1 MKDGISAGESARM
14 KKLIRRFA
22 ASFVLPL
29 SSVLLLALAFCGCR
43 TSAPPMPL
51 REMVQELP
59 SQILLRLQVLA
70 LRETVNASDGAP
82 FPALGFQFAG
92 DRVVPVEK
100 PDTIAGVELTAPQ
113 LARWVA
119 NLDKAGAT
127 LYAAPGFTAGPNL
140 SASSNYST
148 EKQYQANWRLDTR
161 GATMQNAAVT
171 PESKFSVRPEL
182 IPGTR
187 DLLTSAGIE
196 IRTADLDSFTLVDRF
211 VGNDE
216 KPVPLALLLPR
227 QAILRIATQTLVRP
241 GRTLVFAHY
250 VKQYRSAPQPLKAAE
265 NLRDQIFFLLS
276 AERRGP
282 EQAESDL
289 PIIPQIP
296 PRFALSLIW
305 LEAEK
310 PPPAA
315 PRPARANPAPGPAPD
330 DLDELQKAAA
340 QIKDSPDAVMQT
352 LSLALTVKTPAQ
364 FEVADER
371 GYVAGIHRDSDE
383 TIEPVQ
389 LPDPADLGRR
399 EALGAARSD
408 AAGRVGGREPAP
420 GRSAP
425 IRQRHRQASLAAPR
439 RDREGSERISLPGRR
454 PGRGRLRRG
463 PAPSAGPDPAAS
475 ADLARER
482 HLHLAERAAP
492 PGGGDPE
499 RAACAGRGA
508 SAARRRA
515 RRNGPSLTQE
525 VLDAILARLRRGP
538 DRRRRRLPGAP
549 GAPEGQGAQRRPPA
563 GSSWRSRS

>member
-265 NLRDQIFFLLS
+265 KMLVIEQRIPYEFCGKDPYMHQRMFAEAMTNYSTNLILVDTDFAATEDELAECLELAKAVDTVVMTNYYARIVKTGNNRLLVKKLKEAGKKIVIVTNYPYVEGTTNEADAVVCNFSGTPDSIRAAVDVLWGKLKPS
-276 AERRGP
+276 AKTK
-282 EQAESDL
+282 L
-289 PIIPQIP
+289 PIKLGVQQES
-296 PRFALSLIW
+296 AVKK
-305 LEAEK
+305 A
-310 PPPAA
+310 PPAKSSL
-315 PRPARANPAPGPAPD
+315 
-330 DLDELQKAAA
+330 DL
-340 QIKDSPDAVMQT
+340 S
-352 LSLALTVKTPAQ
+352 
-364 FEVADER
+364 
-371 GYVAGIHRDSDE
+371 Y
-383 TIEPVQ
+383 
-389 LPDPADLGRR
+389 
-399 EALGAARSD
+399 
-408 AAGRVGGREPAP
+408 
-420 GRSAP
+420 
-425 IRQRHRQASLAAPR
+425 
-439 RDREGSERISLPGRR
+439 
-454 PGRGRLRRG
+454 
-463 PAPSAGPDPAAS
+463 
-475 ADLARER
+475 
-482 HLHLAERAAP
+482 
-492 PGGGDPE
+492 
-499 RAACAGRGA
+499 C
-508 SAARRRA
+508 
-515 RRNGPSLTQE
+515 
-525 VLDAILARLRRGP
+525 
-538 DRRRRRLPGAP
+538 
-549 GAPEGQGAQRRPPA
+549 
-563 GSSWRSRS
+563 

>member
-383 TIEPVQ
+383 TMSPYNF
-389 LPDPADLGRR
+389 L
-399 EALGAARSD
+399 
-408 AAGRVGGREPAP
+408 
-420 GRSAP
+420 
-425 IRQRHRQASLAAPR
+425 IRQTWAGVKLSAQLEAMPQGVSADVNLRLADPPQYDDATGKLPSL
-439 RDREGSERISLPGRR
+439 R
-454 PGRGRLRRG
+454 PGETEKEAKEYHFQVAGQAEADFAAVLPLQPGQTRLL
-463 PAPSAGPDPAAS
+463 PLTWHAS
-475 ADLARER
+475 
-482 HLHLAERAAP
+482 
-492 PGGGDPE
+492 GI
-499 RAACAGRGA
+499 
-508 SAARRRA
+508 STSQ
-515 RRNGPSLTQE
+515 N
-525 VLDAILARLRRGP
+525 ARLRPVAVTLKEPPAPAAEPPPQG
-538 DRRRRRLPGAP
+538 GAP
-549 GAPEGQGAQRRPPA
+549 GATVRP
-563 GSSWRSRS
+563 